1 MKCDSK
7 LDSGIDERLESA
19 IVELLTLQELLGSDE
34 VDARILRDFRD
45 ALNRVRNT
53 AWAVQQFVLS
63 PLTEKGT
70 EGLASFL
77 AGERIRG
84 AFKLCRSVQ
93 EDLKREEIEFQKGQ
107 LSELY
112 GVVTQVREQLK
123 ERL

>member
-1 MKCDSK
+1 MKCESTSK
-7 LDSGIDERLESA
+7 SGIDERLENA
-19 IVELLTLQELLGSDE
+19 IIELLSLQELLGSDE
-34 VDARILRDFRD
+34 VDAQVLRDFRD

-53 AWAVQQFVLS
+53 AWAVQQFIVS
-63 PLTEKGT
+63 QEFEQGPAGLT
-70 EGLASFL
+70 SFL

-93 EDLKREEIEFQKGQ
+93 EDLKREEVEFQKGQ

-112 GVVTQVREQLK
+112 GVVTEVGQQLK